1 MNSNQLLNVVVD
13 MNKIQLLNGEYAVE
27 NAPQTR
33 LEDGRFCV
41 PQHYLKYQHTLASV
55 EELILKLD
63 YCDRY
68 PIFVSEDNQ
77 GIYLQI
83 GIIGLDNYADN
94 SYGLSNIDV
103 DDSQHHG
110 SEAKDETM
118 KIVYGRKW
126 RVESKL
132 PSSEIVQTA
141 FLALKKAR
149 EHEVRELFR
158 LTAFDKVTTP
168 FNSHHD
174 MAMLTNSHEQLQKK
188 DQSKPWEQL
197 QKELDNV
204 CYDQTTFRIAN
215 IENRHESYWLMEI
228 DVVAGES
235 TQLPEMQQQP
245 LLVLILSKLTFNEL
259 CYQLIAELIRLS
271 DRHVDEHF
279 TFLKVARFS
288 QENDIKAIAK
298 ISADTRKLHKSLE
311 ESDFE
316 KHWRNENYQVDLTR
330 VPHLN
335 ESVFSERIKGLVNT
349 FSGIEG
355 MLPNYR

>member
-1 MNSNQLLNVVVD
+1 

-27 NAPQTR
+27 NAPQAR

-94 SYGLSNIDV
+94 SYGMANID
-103 DDSQHHG
+103 DIQHKTQVN
-110 SEAKDETM
+110 EAEVKEETM

-126 RVESKL
+126 RVEPKL

-174 MAMLTNSHEQLQKK
+174 MAMLTNSYQQLQK
-188 DQSKPWEQL
+188 QEPSKSWQQL
-197 QKELDNV
+197 QVELDNV
-204 CYDQTTFRIAN
+204 CYDHTTFSIAN
-215 IENRHESYWLMEI
+215 IENRHDKYWLLEV
-228 DVVAGES
+228 DVLAGKT

-245 LLVLILSKLTFNEL
+245 LLVLVLSKLTFNEL

-279 TFLKVARFS
+279 TFSQVARFS

-298 ISADTRKLHKSLE
+298 ISADTRKLHKSLA

-316 KHWRNENYQVDLTR
+316 KHWRHENYQVDLTR